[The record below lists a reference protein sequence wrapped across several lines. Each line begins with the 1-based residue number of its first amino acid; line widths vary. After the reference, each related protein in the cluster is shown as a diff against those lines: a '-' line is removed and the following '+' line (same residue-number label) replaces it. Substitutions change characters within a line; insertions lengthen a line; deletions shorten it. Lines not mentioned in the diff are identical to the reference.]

1 MPNQKYLCPHCK
13 GKRFVPLREN
23 LQRTV
28 EAVAKLGQATGH
40 DVFTELKED
49 VHPSAIDKRLARL
62 VDKGLL
68 KVLKKPRM
76 VECEGFGVRGMR
88 VYSAS

>member
-1 MPNQKYLCPHCK
+1 M
-13 GKRFVPLREN
+13 PLREN
-23 LQRTV
+23 LQRTL
-28 EAVAKLGQATGH
+28 EAVKEIGQATGH
-40 DVFTELKED
+40 DVFTKLKED

-62 VDKGLL
+62 VNKGLL

-88 VYSAS
+88 VYSPS